1 MVGSS
6 NDAQNPQKGSF
17 FGFNLIE
24 VLLITSIVVVL
35 GAAYYWWNELTHR
48 DTEFNKGFDER
59 AEQYF
64 NRVGPEDPFI
74 RITTRSM
81 LACGDYA
88 RVAAQL
94 ELEKSNEKTDAKLHQ
109 AGRQS
114 FDACMNLHLMDLQST
129 LRNDRLV
136 VLKAGL
142 ECDKGCTM
150 RVIEGLP
157 PWSVASATKPTYSR
171 GH

>member
-1 MVGSS
+1 MAGSS
-6 NDAQNPQKGSF
+6 NNAQDTQGGTF
-17 FGFNLIE
+17 FGFNVIE
-24 VLLITSIVVVL
+24 VLLIASIVVAL
-35 GAAYYWWNELTHR
+35 CAAYYWWDVLAHR
-48 DTEFNKGFDER
+48 DTEFNKGFNER

-64 NRVGPEDPFI
+64 NRIGPEDPFI
-74 RITTRSM
+74 RITTRTM
-81 LACGDYA
+81 QACADYA

-94 ELEKSNEKTDAKLHQ
+94 ELEKSNKKTDAKIYY

-114 FDACMNLHLMDLQST
+114 FDACMNLHLMELQSM
-129 LRNDRLV
+129 LRDDRLV

-142 ECDKGCTM
+142 ECDKGCPM
-150 RVIEGLP
+150 RVIEGFH